1 MMVKIIDTKGKER
14 FVNAAYIKA
23 VTPKGDDKADIDFGS
38 WSGAVRVNQPAEQV
52 AEVINAALPSSF
64 DEILAA
70 TDTNSQ
76 GNDTFQAASI
86 IAVIG

>member
-1 MMVKIIDTKGKER
+1 MKIIDTKGKEY
-14 FVNAAYIKA
+14 FVNAAYIKS

-38 WSGAVRVNQPAEQV
+38 WNAIRVNQPAEQV

-70 TDTNSQ
+70 TETNTQSNDNSQ
-76 GNDTFQAASI
+76 TASI